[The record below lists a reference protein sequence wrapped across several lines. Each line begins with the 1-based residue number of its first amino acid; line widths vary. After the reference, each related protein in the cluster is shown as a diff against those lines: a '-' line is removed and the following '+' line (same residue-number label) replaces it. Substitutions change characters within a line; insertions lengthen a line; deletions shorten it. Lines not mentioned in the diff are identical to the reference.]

1 MALREDLL
9 KPISDVNPSGQ
20 NARYDPNYDKVADL
34 RRTKEDPLAGT
45 IPADWKT
52 VVKLAEDLLTK
63 KTKDVQL
70 AVWLT
75 EAYIVLR
82 GITGLKDGLTLLKDY
97 IENYWE
103 TIYPELEDGDA
114 GMRLAPLDWLGGK
127 YLETPLKSAPITRAP
142 HNYYQYQESQIVGFK
157 PSDDD
162 YGPGVEERRTKWD
175 EMEKEGKVTGEAFRA
190 GFDRTSKQQ
199 IVDLVTELND
209 IQTLIT
215 ELNAVCEAKFMDE
228 PPSFSG
234 LSGIVQQI
242 QIAVETL
249 LDEKRKTDPD
259 EGQEPVEEAQEE
271 AQDTS
276 ADDSYSSSGS
286 GYTEAAPRPVKKK
299 RKVVGGI
306 EPADMDEIGDRLSA
320 IADFMRATDVGNP
333 GSYLM
338 LRGYRWGELR
348 ASGSTAPDAS
358 LLDPPATEVRTT
370 LKKYMLDGYN
380 EDVVREG
387 EQAMATPAGRGWL
400 DLQRYVVTALENMGY
415 PAPANAI
422 KSELKALLQDMPDML
437 SMTLMD
443 DTPVANA
450 ETQEWIRQNVLP
462 PPPEPAPAAEPEPE
476 PVVDYS
482 SYYQQE
488 SSQESDQSSG
498 EPLPP
503 DAFQLAQEAV
513 QNGNPAQAIELLTRE
528 MSQERSG
535 RARFNR
541 KLQLAQICLSLGQNA
556 IAKPILEELTG
567 EIEKRKLEEW
577 ETGEMVAHALSL
589 LYRCMDGEDEA
600 GRKNEIYRWIC
611 RLDPVQ
617 AFNFQR

>member
-9 KPISDVNPSGQ
+9 KPISDSNPSGQ

-34 RRTKEDPLAGT
+34 RKTKEDPLAGT

-70 AVWLT
+70 GVWLT

-82 GITGLKDGLTLLKDY
+82 GIGGLKDGLILLKDY
-97 IENYWE
+97 IENHWE

-127 YLETPLKSAPITRAP
+127 YLESPLKSAPLTRGP

-162 YGPGVEERRTKWD
+162 YGPGVEERRAKWD
-175 EMEKEGKVTGEAFRA
+175 ELDKEGKVTGETFKV
-190 GFDRTSKQQ
+190 GLDKTPKQQ
-199 IVDLVTELND
+199 VVDLVNELND

-215 ELNAVCEAKFMDE
+215 ELSGICEQKFTDE

-234 LSGIVQQI
+234 LSNIIQQI
-242 QIAVETL
+242 QIAVESL
-249 LDEKRKTDPD
+249 LDEKRKTEPD
-259 EGQEPVEEAQEE
+259 EGEEPAEEAQEE
-271 AQDTS
+271 QQESYDTS
-276 ADDSYSSSGS
+276 SSDS
-286 GYTEAAPRPVKKK
+286 GYSTDAAPRPVKKK
-299 RKVVGGI
+299 RKNLSGI

-320 IADFMRATDVGNP
+320 IADFMRGTDVGNP

-348 ASGSTAPDAS
+348 ASGSTAPDPV
-358 LLDPPATEVRTT
+358 LLDPPPTEVRTT
-370 LKKYMLDGYN
+370 LKKYMMDGYN

-387 EQAMATPAGRGWL
+387 EQAMATTAGRGWL
-400 DLQRYVVTALENMGY
+400 DLQRYVVTALENMGQS
-415 PAPANAI
+415 APANAI
-422 KSELKALLQDMPDML
+422 KSELKALLLDMPDML
-437 SMTLMD
+437 GMTLMD

-450 ETQEWIRQNVLP
+450 ETQEWIKQNVLP
-462 PPPEPAPAAEPEPE
+462 PPPEPPPVEETSPQ

-488 SSQESDQSSG
+488 ESQPSGEGG

-503 DAFQLAQEAV
+503 DAFQLAQEAA
-513 QNGNPAQAIELLTRE
+513 QNGNPAQAIEILTRE

-541 KLQLAQICLSLGQNA
+541 KLQLAQICLSLGQTA

-567 EIEKRKLEEW
+567 EIERRKLEEW
-577 ETGEMVAHALSL
+577 ETGDMVAHALAL
-589 LYRCMDGEDEA
+589 LYRCMDGEAEQA
-600 GRKNEIYRWIC
+600 RKHEIYRWIC

>member
-1 MALREDLL
+1 MALRDDLL
-9 KPISDVNPSGQ
+9 KPISDANPSGQ

-45 IPADWKT
+45 IPPDWKT

-63 KTKDVQL
+63 KTKDLQL

-82 GITGLKDGLTLLKDY
+82 GISGLKDGLILIKDY
-97 IENYWE
+97 VENYWD
-103 TIYPELEDGDA
+103 TVYPELEDGDA

-127 YLETPLKSAPITRAP
+127 YLETPLKSAPITKGP
-142 HNYYQYQESQIVGFK
+142 HNYYQYQQSQIVGFR
-157 PSDDD
+157 PADDD
-162 YGPGVEERRTKWD
+162 YGPDVDERRAKWD
-175 EMEKEGKVTGEAFRA
+175 ESEKEGKVTGEAFKA
-190 GFDRTSKQQ
+190 GFDRTPKQQ
-199 IVDLVTELND
+199 IVDLVNELND
-209 IQTLIT
+209 IQTLIS
-215 ELNAVCEAKFMDE
+215 ELNAICEQKFTDE

-234 LSGIVQQI
+234 LSNIVQQI
-242 QIAVETL
+242 QIAAETL
-249 LDEKRKTDPD
+249 LDEKRKTEPD
-259 EGQEPVEEAQEE
+259 EGQEPPGEPQDEQESAEAY
-271 AQDTS
+271 AS
-276 ADDSYSSSGS
+276 PADSGS
-286 GYTEAAPRPVKKK
+286 AEAAPRLVKKK
-299 RKVVGGI
+299 RKVLGGI
-306 EPADMDEIGDRLSA
+306 EPADMDEIGDRLAA
-320 IADFMRATDVGNP
+320 IADFMRANDVGNP

-348 ASGSTAPDAS
+348 ASGGAAPDPA
-358 LLDPPATEVRTT
+358 LLDPPPTEVRTT
-370 LKKYMLDGYN
+370 LKKSMLEGSY

-387 EQAMATPAGRGWL
+387 EQAMATTAGRGWL

-415 PAPANAI
+415 TAPASAI
-422 KSELKALLQDMPDML
+422 KSELKALLQDMPGL
-437 SMTLMD
+437 LGMTLMD
-443 DTPVANA
+443 DTPVANS

-462 PPPEPAPAAEPEPE
+462 PPPEPPPAEEPPPQ

-488 SSQESDQSSG
+488 PAQDSGEPSG

-503 DAFQLAQEAV
+503 DAFQLAQEAAR
-513 QNGNPAQAIELLTRE
+513 NGNPAQAIEILTRE

-541 KLQLAQICLSLGQNA
+541 KLQLAQICLSLGQTA
-556 IAKPILEELTG
+556 IAKPILEELTA

-589 LYRCMDGEDEA
+589 LYHCLDGEAEQA
-600 GRKNEIYRWIC
+600 RKQEIYRSIC
-611 RLDPVQ
+611 RLDPLQ